1 MQSNLT
7 RLLPLLLVLWLPG
20 AALAQPETVEAE
32 TAGTDAPPAVVGDK
46 DETDEQSPPLAA
58 EAAETERSP
67 HDYRPSEDISEDLS
81 VSFPVDI

>member
-7 RLLPLLLVLWLPG
+7 HVLALLLVLWLPS
-20 AALAQPETVEAE
+20 AAFAQPEVQDTE
-32 TAGTDAPPAVVGDK
+32 APPAVIGDK
-46 DETDEQSPPLAA
+46 EETDEPSPPDA
-58 EAAETERSP
+58 EEPTQPERSP